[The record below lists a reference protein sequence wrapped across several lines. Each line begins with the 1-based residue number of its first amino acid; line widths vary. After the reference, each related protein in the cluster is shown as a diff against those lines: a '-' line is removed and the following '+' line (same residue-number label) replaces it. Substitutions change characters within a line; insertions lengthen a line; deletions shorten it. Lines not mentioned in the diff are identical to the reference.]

1 MFSLDWS
8 VKTKERQ
15 LSIKPQEILDFWFV
29 ATPASLRY
37 ASDPDLDEKIR
48 ERFLGV
54 WRKAR
59 AGELEAWE
67 EEAEGALSLIIL
79 FDQFSRNMF
88 RGAGEAFSCDARA
101 LEIAKRSVARGFDL
115 ALGRERQMFFY
126 MPYMHSENI
135 EDQEECIRLCAER
148 RGDEITPDSYA
159 ARHRNVIARFG
170 RFPARN
176 RALRRKNTA
185 EEEAFLKENPSG
197 L

>member
-1 MFSLDWS
+1 M
-8 VKTKERQ
+8 KEWQ
-15 LSIKPQEILDFWFV
+15 LTIKRQEILDFWFV
-29 ATPASLRY
+29 ATPASKRY
-37 ASDPDLDEKIR
+37 SVHPDLDEEIR

-59 AGELEAWE
+59 AGELKAWE
-67 EEAEGALSLIIL
+67 EDAKGALALIIL

-88 RGAGEAFSCDARA
+88 RGSGEAFSSDARA

-115 ALGRERQMFFY
+115 ELGRECQMFFY
-126 MPYMHSENI
+126 MPYMHSENLA
-135 EDQEECIRLCAER
+135 DQEECIRLCAER

-159 ARHRNVIARFG
+159 VRHRDVIARFG

-176 RALRRKNTA
+176 DALGRENTA
-185 EEEAFLKENPSG
+185 AEEAFLRDNPSG